1 MAQLGVQESSV
12 IREMK
17 QLLST
22 HLDKRFPVLPLHIC
36 GFLLDPS
43 QLKIDIDRYLAQNRT
58 TRELMLLNML
68 EKFGIKPPVPASEPN
83 IVILSST
90 STSPS
95 SVSTVTTPTASPSLK
110 RRLQAESSGACS
122 DGSGNVKKIRE
133 TLIQKHT
140 SIPKAAVDPTID
152 EIEQY
157 LKLDIV
163 CDDVLRFWQG
173 SGETFPQLSALARV
187 VLAVPSTSTPSE
199 QVFSTTGL
207 IASAKRT
214 ALAPEN
220 IGKIQMIHDN
230 YDLFKS

>member
-1 MAQLGVQESSV
+1 MVQLGLSESLV

-17 QLLST
+17 QLLSAR
-22 HLDKRFPVLPLHIC
+22 LDHRFPVLPLHIC

-43 QLKIDIDRYLAQNRT
+43 QLKIDIDRYLARNRT
-58 TRELMLLNML
+58 TRESLLLSMI
-68 EKFGIKPPVPASEPN
+68 EKFGIKPPGLISEPS
-83 IVILSST
+83 IVITS

-95 SVSTVTTPTASPSLK
+95 SVSPNTASSASPSLK
-110 RRLQAESSGACS
+110 RRLLVESSDACA
-122 DGSGNVKKIRE
+122 DGGGSVKKIRE
-133 TLIQKHT
+133 SLIHKHT
-140 SIPKAAVDPTID
+140 TIPKAIVDPTIA
-152 EIEQY
+152 EIERY
-157 LKLDIV
+157 LKLDVV
-163 CDDVLRFWQG
+163 CDDVLRFWQA
-173 SGETFPQLSALARV
+173 SGDNFPQLAALARI